1 MVDMLQH
8 PVEPITGNALE
19 EKVPEPMIPVGT
31 RVAKVGGDY
40 RFDGIVVASFTK
52 LSGVIR
58 YAVED
63 DRGVLHIYGPK
74 NLRIKEE
81 GEA

>member
-1 MVDMLQH
+1 MAEMMPRPTTKEVATLNPSVD
-8 PVEPITGNALE
+8 A
-19 EKVPEPMIPVGT
+19 VGC

-40 RFDGIVVASFTK
+40 RFDGVVVAQFAK

-63 DRGVLHIYGPK
+63 DRGILHIYGPK
-74 NLRIKEE
+74 NLRAKEE